1 MSDARE
7 SPRDA
12 PFAELH
18 AFPDGD
24 RPHTGNPAALMLL
37 EAFPPDADLLGMA
50 RSSNLSET
58 AFLVPLAPDRWHLR
72 WFTPGGEVELCG
84 HATMASAVWLFRGG
98 HVAGAAARFE
108 TLSGELVVSREGE
121 RFAMDFPAVRAEAS
135 DDYGDVLRALGV
147 ESRGTYRIPRIH
159 GTRYALVE
167 VREAA
172 EVAALRPDLGALRA
186 METNVVVTAPGK
198 DVDFVS
204 RFFAPA
210 SGVDEDPVTGSAHCT
225 LAPFWAE
232 RLGRQR
238 LRARQ
243 IGPRPGALEVEVRGD
258 RVLLRGT
265 ARPFV
270 EGRVRL
276 G

>member
-1 MSDARE
+1 MNDDHRE
-7 SPRDA
+7 A

-24 RPHTGNPAALMLL
+24 RPHTGNPAAVMRL

-58 AFLVPLAPDRWHLR
+58 AFLVPEGADRWVLR

-84 HATMASAVWLFRGG
+84 HATMASGVWLFGGG
-98 HVAGAAARFE
+98 HVAGDAARFS
-108 TLSGELVVSREGE
+108 TLSGELVVRREGAA
-121 RFAMDFPAVRAEAS
+121 FAMDFPAVRAEAS
-135 DDYGDVLRALGV
+135 DEFADVVRALGV
-147 ESRGTYRIPRIH
+147 AARSTHRIPRIH
-159 GTRYALVE
+159 GARYALVE
-167 VREAA
+167 VASQA
-172 EVAALRPDLGALRA
+172 EVAELAPDLHALGQTA
-186 METNVVVTAPGK
+186 TNVVVTAPGEE
-198 DVDFVS
+198 VDFVS

-225 LAPFWAE
+225 LAPFWAA
-232 RLGRQR
+232 RLGRKR

-243 IGPRPGALEVEVRGD
+243 IGPRPGALEVELRGD
-258 RVLLRGT
+258 RVLLVGT

-270 EGRVRL
+270 EGRVFL

>member
-1 MSDARE
+1 MTDAT
-7 SPRDA
+7 A

-24 RPHTGNPAALMLL
+24 RPHTGNPAAAMRL

-58 AFLVPLAPDRWHLR
+58 AFLVPRGKDRWHLR

-84 HATMASAVWLFRGG
+84 HATMASGVWLFREGLVTG
-98 HVAGAAARFE
+98 DAVSFA
-108 TLSGELVVSREGE
+108 TLSGDLFVRRAGDAYV
-121 RFAMDFPAVRAEAS
+121 MDFPAVPPEAS
-135 DDYGDVLRALGV
+135 EGYEDVVRALGV
-147 ESRGTYRIPRIH
+147 EARGTHRIPRIH
-159 GTRYALVE
+159 GARYALVE
-167 VREAA
+167 VATEA
-172 EVAALRPDLGALRA
+172 EVASLRPDLHALRA
-186 METNVVVTAPGK
+186 TETNVVVTARGSE
-198 DVDFVS
+198 VDFVS

-225 LAPFWAE
+225 LAPFWVA
-232 RLGRQR
+232 RLGRAR

-243 IGPRPGALEVEVRGD
+243 IGPRPGALEVELRGE
-258 RVLLRGT
+258 RVLLYGT